1 MYQLEVKYHL
11 VKHMFLPANGWH
23 VIVDI
28 DAMER
33 AKGPQHKADKKAK
46 VEAAEYGLR
55 KLGANVGAHKTY
67 GRVDVF
73 ASHPDHG
80 TVLVEVE
87 GVSSK
92 QKEQAM
98 YSAIGQTILMMG
110 RASKDI
116 TYALAVPDAPEW
128 ERQLAKIPERIKDIL
143 NLQCLMVSERGV
155 KWVKSESGE

>member
-46 VEAAEYGLR
+46 VEAAEYELR
-55 KLGANVGAHKTY
+55 KLGATVGAHKTY

-73 ASHPDHG
+73 ASHPEHG
-80 TVLVEVE
+80 TFLIEAE
-87 GVSSK
+87 GDSSK

-98 YSAIGQTILMMG
+98 YSAIGQTILMMDNP
-110 RASKDI
+110 SKDI

-128 ERQLAKIPERIKDIL
+128 ERQLAKIPQRIKDIL
-143 NLQCLMVSERGV
+143 NLQCLIVSENSAKKV
-155 KWVKSESGE
+155 

>member
-11 VKHMFLPANGWH
+11 VKHMFQPANGWD

-46 VEAAEYGLR
+46 AEAAEFELR
-55 KLGANVGAHKTY
+55 RLGANVGAHELY
-67 GRVDVF
+67 GRVDVY
-73 ASHPDHG
+73 ASHPDNG
-80 TVLVEVE
+80 VFLVEVE
-87 GVSSK
+87 GTSSK

-98 YSAIGQTILMMG
+98 YSAIGQTILMME
-110 RASKDI
+110 APSKHI

-128 ERQLAKIPERIKDIL
+128 ERQIAKIPNRIKTIL
-143 NLQCLMVSERGV
+143 NLKCFMVSERGV
-155 KWVKSESGE
+155 KSI